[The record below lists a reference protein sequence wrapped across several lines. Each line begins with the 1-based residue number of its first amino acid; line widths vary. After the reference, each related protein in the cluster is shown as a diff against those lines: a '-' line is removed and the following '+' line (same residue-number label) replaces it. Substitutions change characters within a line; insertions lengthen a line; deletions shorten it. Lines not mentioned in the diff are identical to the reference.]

1 MTLPSGG
8 NSVSISAEQIR
19 DEFGPTT
26 ESGEKVSIGEYRVK
40 QTFGELSNLPLDE
53 GLPTESGNTDKIS
66 FQDFK
71 GKKLNIVIDYYS
83 NTYTNNTRENEG
95 ETLNIRDRYTSGTG
109 VHVVGGYKSKPASSS
124 ETKVIVHVNRKLGG
138 EKNTNN
144 QICALRTGSGWEGDT
159 EMVIDIGNEG
169 RIYGAGGNGGR
180 GGDMDENG
188 DPGQSGTSAL
198 GIQLAGVEI
207 NVASGGII
215 KAGFGGGGGGGSG
228 RQSDK
233 NADRRAGGG
242 GGGGGAGFPAGSGGA
257 AGNGNNNAN
266 GQAGAGGSLNGA
278 GEGGGG
284 SQNAQQAFGRVG
296 GDGGSFGENADDGLE
311 ASTNVSGTE
320 AEGGEGGGNGAAI
333 RKSSGAS
340 FELHNSGTVQ
350 PSQTGSGVA

>member
-1 MTLPSGG
+1 MTLPSSG
-8 NSVSISAEQIR
+8 SISAEQIR
-19 DEFGPTT
+19 DEFGPSID
-26 ESGEKVSIGEYRVK
+26 SGEKVALGEYRVS
-40 QTFGELSNLPLDE
+40 QTFGELSNLPLDKDI
-53 GLPTESGNTDKIS
+53 PQSGAIS
-66 FQDFK
+66 FQDFR
-71 GKKLNIVIDYYS
+71 GKKLNIIIDYYTS
-83 NTYTNNTRENEG
+83 TYTNNTRENEG
-95 ETLNIRDRYTSGTG
+95 ETLNIRDRYTGGTG
-109 VHVVGGYKSKPASSS
+109 VHVVGGYKSYDNEDSS

-138 EKNTNN
+138 EKSTNN

-188 DPGQSGTSAL
+188 DPGQTGTSGL

-257 AGNGNNNAN
+257 AGNGNNNVN

-278 GEGGGG
+278 GEGGDG
-284 SQNAQQAFGRVG
+284 SQNAQQAFGKVG

-311 ASTNVSGTE
+311 ASTNVAGTE

-340 FELHNSGTVQ
+340 FELHNSGTVDG
-350 PSQTGSGVA
+350 SQTASGVA